1 MRALLQRVRRS
12 DVSVDNEVVAMIG
25 HGLTVL
31 LGVGDVDGP
40 EDALKIAR
48 KIEGLRIF
56 ADDVGK
62 INLSIQDVGGAILL
76 ISQFTLYADVRK
88 GRRPSFAHAA
98 LPEVAEPLVHAV
110 ASHLRAAGITVETG
124 RFGAEMLVTIV
135 NDGPL
140 TIWLDSADL

>member
-12 DVSVDNEVVAMIG
+12 DVMVGNEVVGAIG

-31 LGVGDVDGP
+31 LGVGDTDGP

-56 ADDVGK
+56 ADEAGK
-62 INLSIQDVGGAILL
+62 INRAIQDVGGAILL
-76 ISQFTLYADVRK
+76 ISQFTLYADIRK
-88 GRRPSFAHAA
+88 GRRPSFVHAA
-98 LPEVAEPLVHAV
+98 LPEVAEPLVRAV
-110 ASHLRAAGITVETG
+110 ASHLRAAGIRVETG

-135 NDGPL
+135 NEGPL
-140 TIWLDSADL
+140 TIWVDSAEL